1 MMKLIES
8 ASSKLFDPSKTFK
21 PKKKVKEGTQRY
33 KLQTFAKSLVRSGD
47 LAKAVR
53 LPEGAP
59 PNHWLSVHT
68 VDFYNIINVLYGSV
82 TEFCTV
88 EACPNMSSGPRFEYM
103 WKDGKDY
110 PKATRVPA
118 PQYVNLLMTWIERQI
133 NDEAIFPSADDA
145 VYPADFHTVVSNI
158 FRRLFRVFAHVY
170 YSHFDKVRELQ
181 EESHLNTAFKHFML
195 FVWEYDLINEQE
207 LEPLYDL
214 LLNMLGD
221 KAVEK
226 MPHAVQAASAAAA
239 GAA

>member
-1 MMKLIES
+1 MANFIES
-8 ASSKLFDPSKTFK
+8 ASSKRRQPFVPSDTFR
-21 PKKKVKEGTQRY
+21 PKKNFKEGTQRY

-88 EACPNMSSGPRFEYM
+88 EACPNMSSGGFEYM

-110 PKATRVPA
+110 PEATCVPA

-170 YSHFDKVRELQ
+170 FSHFDKVRELQ
-181 EESHLNTAFKHFML
+181 EDSHFNTAFKHFML

-207 LEPLYDL
+207 LKPLDDL
-214 LLNMLGD
+214 LLNMFGD
-221 KAVEK
+221 KVVEK
-226 MPHAVQAASAAAA
+226 MPHVATHA

>member
-1 MMKLIES
+1 
-8 ASSKLFDPSKTFK
+8 
-21 PKKKVKEGTQRY
+21 
-33 KLQTFAKSLVRSGD
+33 
-47 LAKAVR
+47 
-53 LPEGAP
+53 
-59 PNHWLSVHT
+59 VHT